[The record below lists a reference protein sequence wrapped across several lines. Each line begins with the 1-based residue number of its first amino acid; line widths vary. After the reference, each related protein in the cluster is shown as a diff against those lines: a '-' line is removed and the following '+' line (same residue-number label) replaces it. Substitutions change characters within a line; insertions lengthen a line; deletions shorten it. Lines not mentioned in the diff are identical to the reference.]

1 MQILSWNV
9 NGLARKIVDPEFIS
23 IIKQYDLVFFT
34 ETWISKNTFFNFD
47 VTDYSCVHL
56 YGNKSRTT
64 QRGRFSGGITL
75 YYRESIGKSKKIVDQ
90 HQNGILWVELD
101 KRLFAFQENV
111 YICCSYVPPSNS
123 NIFNAENFDF
133 FEEIESGLEKYK
145 RLGKCFIV
153 GDLNSRTAEVSDTLD
168 LDMYTADDE
177 MSKFVN
183 IPPRVSKDIVIDR
196 NGRRLIQLCQSTS
209 SIIGNGR
216 LGSDLNTGDFT
227 YHSIHGS
234 SVVDYCIL
242 NIDDF
247 YCITG
252 FWVLQPN
259 EYSDH
264 SGIAINLHG
273 NYSSSNTRIQDNHT
287 NKDTARPIKWNS
299 SKLTEFNAILRTK
312 NDELKQL
319 EESVSNGDD
328 TDNITNSLSKILYEI
343 ANIAFNN
350 DRQQYYSQK
359 HANVK
364 KVKKNL

>member
-1 MQILSWNV
+1 MLGSIQQQMRHDGKNMDKWGYTYL
-9 NGLARKIVDPEFIS
+9 LRRKHCGKKE
-23 IIKQYDLVFFT
+23 KLLVKSNFSFT
-34 ETWISKNTFFNFD
+34 
-47 VTDYSCVHL
+47 Y
-56 YGNKSRTT
+56 
-64 QRGRFSGGITL
+64 
-75 YYRESIGKSKKIVDQ
+75 
-90 HQNGILWVELD
+90 
-101 KRLFAFQENV
+101 
-111 YICCSYVPPSNS
+111 
-123 NIFNAENFDF
+123 DF
-133 FEEIESGLEKYK
+133 FLTSTGQ
-145 RLGKCFIV
+145 RPASCFHGV
-153 GDLNSRTAEVSDTLD
+153 VSVVRASLD

-183 IPPRVSKDIVIDR
+183 IPPRVSKDMVIDR

-216 LGSDLNTGDFT
+216 LGSDLHSCDFT

-259 EYSDH
+259 EYWDH

-273 NYSSSNTRIQDNHT
+273 NYSSSNTCIQDNHT

-299 SKLTEFNAILRTK
+299 SKLTEFNAILLTK

-319 EESVSNGDD
+319 EKSVSNGDD
-328 TDNITNSLSKILYEI
+328 TDSITNSLSKILYEI

-350 DRQQYYSQK
+350 DRQQDYSQK

-364 KVKKNL
+364 KVKKNLWFNSDCYNARKQFNKCRNIYIKDKTSFDKRLFFKSKI